1 MPRVLS
7 IDVAKGLA
15 ILMVIAFHSE
25 IPFLAGTEMPLFF
38 FLSGFFAPKSSK
50 YDISTALAKRSS
62 GLLVLF
68 YKYLLFLSF
77 FPIIVTCLPFFS
89 EFRPQSFLQWIS
101 VDHLLLKPFFNTPY
115 QPFSAPLWFISTL
128 WFAFLLWLLTRK
140 SIECWLQFSFVRKVK
155 VFAILSL
162 VLIASIRGPQ
172 IEAAPVVGWIGRIL
186 YAYCWLCFG
195 FIFIQYK
202 DIFLNE
208 RWGGLQAIIHFN
220 FALPCVKVVL
230 RSP

>member
-1 MPRVLS
+1 
-7 IDVAKGLA
+7 
-15 ILMVIAFHSE
+15 
-25 IPFLAGTEMPLFF
+25 MPLFF

-101 VDHLLLKPFFNTPY
+101 VEHLLLKPFFNTPY

-155 VFAILSL
+155 VFAILAL

-172 IEAAPVVGWIGRIL
+172 IEAAPVVGWIGRVL

-202 DIFLNE
+202 ERFLNE
-208 RWGGLQAIIHFN
+208 RGGASSYYPFQFC
-220 FALPCVKVVL
+220 FAF
-230 RSP
+230 R